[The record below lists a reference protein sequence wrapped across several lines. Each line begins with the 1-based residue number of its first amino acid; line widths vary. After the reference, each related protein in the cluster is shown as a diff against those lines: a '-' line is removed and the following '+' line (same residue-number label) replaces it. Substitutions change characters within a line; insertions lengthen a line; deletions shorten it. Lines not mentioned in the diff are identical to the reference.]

1 MRHMVKH
8 AVRYNGVLAQVM
20 RVFGGNEEEC
30 NREER
35 LLFHANRGYFHAT
48 IISCLPMEDETKAKK
63 HAAKMH
69 HWE

>member
-1 MRHMVKH
+1 MCRMVKH
-8 AVRYNGVLAQVM
+8 AVRYNGALTQVM
-20 RVFGGNEEEC
+20 RVLGGNEEEC

-35 LLFHANRGYFHAT
+35 WLVHANRGYCHAT

-69 HWE
+69 RWE